1 MYQSLPAP
9 PASEV
14 STDLGLNTV
23 TLIASYNLTD
33 LTGQATPDNAT
44 VPGAITVDVLPSLAV
59 ANTAF
64 TEGTPQALDGTLTV
78 ADPEGNLRAPRS

>member
-1 MYQSLPAP
+1 VNADRIV
-9 PASEV
+9 EV

-33 LTGQATPDNAT
+33 LTGRRPPDNAT

-59 ANTAF
+59 AT
-64 TEGTPQALDGTLTV
+64 
-78 ADPEGNLRAPRS
+78 PRSPRVHRKRSMARSR